1 MFLIIAKT
9 IFMYSFNIKEVVS
22 VTLILFSVIDI
33 LGAIPII
40 IDLRKKAGSINAR
53 RATLV
58 SGGLMIAFL
67 YVGKEIL
74 KLFGV
79 DVASFAVAGALIL
92 FLIGLEM
99 ILGRNIFKHDAVH
112 TNATS
117 IVPIAFPMI
126 AGAGTMTT
134 ILSLK
139 AAYQEINIIVGIL
152 INLVFIYLV
161 LRSSAWIERQ
171 LGVAGTD
178 VLRKIFGLIL
188 IAISIK
194 LFRSTL

>member
-1 MFLIIAKT
+1 
-9 IFMYSFNIKEVVS
+9 MYSFNIKEVVS

-79 DVASFAVAGALIL
+79 DVASFAVAGALML
-92 FLIGLEM
+92 F
-99 ILGRNIFKHDAVH
+99 
-112 TNATS
+112 
-117 IVPIAFPMI
+117 
-126 AGAGTMTT
+126 
-134 ILSLK
+134 
-139 AAYQEINIIVGIL
+139 
-152 INLVFIYLV
+152 
-161 LRSSAWIERQ
+161 
-171 LGVAGTD
+171 
-178 VLRKIFGLIL
+178 
-188 IAISIK
+188 
-194 LFRSTL
+194 

>member
-1 MFLIIAKT
+1 MD
-9 IFMYSFNIKEVVS
+9 SFNIKEIIS
-22 VTLILFSVIDI
+22 ITLILFSVIDI

-40 IDLRKKAGSINAR
+40 IDLRKKAGGINAR

-117 IVPIAFPMI
+117 IVPTAFPMI

-139 AAYQEINIIVGIL
+139 AAYQEINIVVGIL
-152 INLVFIYLV
+152 INLVFIYFV

-171 LGVAGTD
+171 LGTAGTD

>member
-1 MFLIIAKT
+1 MFLIITKT
-9 IFMYSFNIKEVVS
+9 ISMYSFNIKEVVS

>member
-1 MFLIIAKT
+1 MLNFKEIAS
-9 IFMYSFNIKEVVS
+9 I
-22 VTLILFSVIDI
+22 TLILFSVIDI

-40 IDLRKKAGSINAR
+40 IDLRKKAGGIDAG

-67 YVGKEIL
+67 YLGKEIL

-99 ILGRNIFKHDAVH
+99 ILGRTIFKHDTSH
-112 TNATS
+112 TSATS
-117 IVPIAFPMI
+117 IVPIAFPII

-139 AAYQEINIIVGIL
+139 AAYAEINIVAGIL

-161 LRSSAWIERQ
+161 LRSSVWIEKQ
-171 LGVAGTD
+171 IGQAGTD
-178 VLRKIFGLIL
+178 ILRKIFGLIL
-188 IAISIK
+188 ISISIK
-194 LFRSTL
+194 LFRSMM